1 MPPVFAHGAMRLYL
15 LHLLEDGPK
24 HGYEIIKA
32 LTDRFGGTYSP
43 SAGSVYPRLAK
54 LEEEGLVS
62 TRREGR
68 RNLYDLTAAGRT
80 ELGER
85 DLELQGID
93 ADIAESVTRL
103 ADTLSSEIRHN
114 MRSLRAD
121 LAATAERQRTG
132 EGRRAS
138 RSAGPGPSSPPSGGS
153 PGGGPPA
160 GRTASASG
168 ASGRAGRTTGSRRA
182 LHELEHQLDD
192 FRLQLRTDLRAAA
205 GRGGVDEAT
214 HATVRLL
221 LEQAKSSIRD
231 VLH

>member
-93 ADIAESVTRL
+93 ADIAESVARL
-103 ADTLSSEIRHN
+103 ADTLSSEIRDN

-121 LAATAERQRTG
+121 LAATAERHRTG
-132 EGRRAS
+132 GTSQAGRPS
-138 RSAGPGPSSPPSGGS
+138 NPGPSSPP
-153 PGGGPPA
+153 PGRPREGPSA
-160 GRTASASG
+160 ETGRTATPGSRG
-168 ASGRAGRTTGSRRA
+168 AGRSTGGSRRA

-192 FRLQLRTDLRAAA
+192 FRVQLRADLRAAA
-205 GRGGVDEAT
+205 GKDGVDEAT

-231 VLH
+231 ALR

>member
-68 RNLYDLTAAGRT
+68 RNLYDLTAEGRD

-85 DLELQGID
+85 HLELQGID

-103 ADTLSSEIRHN
+103 ADTLSSEIRDN

-121 LAATAERQRTG
+121 LAATAERHRTSG
-132 EGRRAS
+132 TGSAS
-138 RSAGPGPSSPPSGGS
+138 RPTSPGPPSPPPGRDPGS
-153 PGGGPPA
+153 PSPEF
-160 GRTASASG
+160 
-168 ASGRAGRTTGSRRA
+168 GRARPAGSRRTGRPSGSRRS

-192 FRLQLRTDLRAAA
+192 FRMQLRADLRAAA
-205 GRGGVDEAT
+205 GRDGVDEAT

-231 VLH
+231 VLR